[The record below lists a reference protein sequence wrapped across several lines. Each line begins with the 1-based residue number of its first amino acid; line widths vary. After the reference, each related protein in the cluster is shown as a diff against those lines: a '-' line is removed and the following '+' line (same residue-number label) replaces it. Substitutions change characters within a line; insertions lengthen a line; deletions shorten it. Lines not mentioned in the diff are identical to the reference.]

1 MYTMGTAS
9 MRRPA
14 VIHGVWMGT
23 SFAGVIQSEWSAGE
37 PTPVGSNAAE
47 WLYIQKTMMQRRVG
61 DQ

>member
-1 MYTMGTAS
+1 